1 MRQLVRYPRV
11 VLSVVCVLAAGA
23 GALIAA
29 ERSSRAMADAAT
41 AFVNSLT
48 PEQRQQAVFPF
59 ESDERL
65 RWHFIPTEGF
75 PRKGLTV
82 KEMTEPQRALAHA
95 LLKAGLSQR
104 GYTTATAI
112 MELETLL
119 GALER
124 REREGGRQAEG
135 FGRDPVR
142 YFFSVF
148 GTPSAKTAWGWRV
161 EGHHVSLHFTMA
173 NGNVIATSPSMFGSN
188 PAEVLEGPTKGTR
201 ILAAREDTARE
212 LLMSLD
218 ATQRTQA
225 VINGV
230 APNDIVT
237 SNRLSITPLS
247 PVGVEAATLT
257 ARQRDLLMKVVDTYV
272 GAMADDVAADRMA
285 QLKKAGLEKIA
296 FAWAGEAERGKK
308 HYYRIQGPTFLI
320 EYDNSQ
326 NNGNHIH
333 SVWRDF
339 TNDFGRDLLR
349 EHIASVAH
357 Q

>member
-41 AFVNSLT
+41 AFVNGLT

-59 ESDERL
+59 ESDERM

-82 KEMTEPQRALAHA
+82 KDMTEPQRALAHA

-104 GYTTATAI
+104 GYMTATAI

-119 GALER
+119 GGLER

-135 FGRDPVR
+135 FMRDPVR

-148 GTPSAKTAWGWRV
+148 GTPSTTTAWGWRV
-161 EGHHVSLHFTMA
+161 EGHHVSLHFTMN
-173 NGNVIATSPSMFGSN
+173 NGNVIATSPHMFGSN
-188 PAEVLEGPTKGTR
+188 PAEVREGPTKGTR
-201 ILAAREDTARE
+201 ILAAQEDTARE
-212 LLMSLD
+212 LLMALD
-218 ATQRTQA
+218 ASQRTQA
-225 VINGV
+225 VIAEV

-237 SNRLSITPLS
+237 SNRLAISPLS
-247 PVGVEAATLT
+247 PVGIEASKLT
-257 ARQRDLLMKVVDTYV
+257 AKQRDLLMKVVDVYV
-272 GAMADDVAADRMA
+272 GAMADDIAADRMA
-285 QLKKAGLEKIA
+285 RLKKAGLEKIA
-296 FAWAGEAERGKK
+296 FAWAGESERGKK
-308 HYYRIQGPTFLI
+308 HYYRIQGPTFLV

-357 Q
+357 